1 MKKMMIFAAVV
12 ATICTAVV
20 ADIYRSAPYEP
31 PARWDGLK
39 LRITPSE
46 EHTGEWNINQ
56 DEAFFAARFATVHY
70 PEYHLSYAQGRELA
84 KEIARTI
91 VRFYSCTNAQIRIT
105 HVETPKPASTNLV
118 DEIKAALATKVV
130 TDEIVPVEA
139 GK

>member
-1 MKKMMIFAAVV
+1 MNKLMLCAITVAAL
-12 ATICTAVV
+12 CTVLF

-39 LRITPSE
+39 IRITPSE
-46 EHTGEWNINQ
+46 EHTCEWNINQ
-56 DEAFFAARFATVHY
+56 DESFFAARFATVHY
-70 PEYHLSYAQGRELA
+70 PEDHLSYAQCRELA

-91 VRFYSCTNAQIRIT
+91 VRFYSCTNAQIRIA
-105 HVETPKPASTNLV
+105 HVETPKPASTNLI

>member
-1 MKKMMIFAAVV
+1 MKKMMIFAAV
-12 ATICTAVV
+12 AAICTAVV
-20 ADIYRSAPYEP
+20 ADIYRSAPYKP

-39 LRITPSE
+39 IRITPNE
-46 EHTGEWNINQ
+46 KNPCDWDINQ
-56 DEAFFAARFATVHY
+56 DESFFAARFATVHY
-70 PEYHLSYAQGRELA
+70 PEYHLSEAQARELA

>member
-12 ATICTAVV
+12 AAICTAVV

-39 LRITPSE
+39 IRITPNE
-46 EHTGEWNINQ
+46 EHTGEWDINQ
-56 DEAFFAARFATVHY
+56 DEPLFAARFATVHY
-70 PEYHLSYAQGRELA
+70 PEYHLSCAQVRELA
-84 KEIARTI
+84 KEIAKTI

-105 HVETPKPASTNLV
+105 HVETPKPASTDWI
-118 DEIKAALATKVV
+118 DEIKAALGTKVV